1 MAVDVEEQ
9 LRKDIDACECF
20 SLDFVESTDMV
31 DVAHMCED
39 MSTWYELLT
48 ILPLQGSGVSKV
60 WQAWHVPWAQL
71 AGGAQNLLG
80 TNKNF
85 YLQFLEPLFC
95 TPSNHKLRTHI

>member
-39 MSTWYELLT
+39 MST
-48 ILPLQGSGVSKV
+48 
-60 WQAWHVPWAQL
+60 
-71 AGGAQNLLG
+71 
-80 TNKNF
+80 
-85 YLQFLEPLFC
+85 
-95 TPSNHKLRTHI
+95 